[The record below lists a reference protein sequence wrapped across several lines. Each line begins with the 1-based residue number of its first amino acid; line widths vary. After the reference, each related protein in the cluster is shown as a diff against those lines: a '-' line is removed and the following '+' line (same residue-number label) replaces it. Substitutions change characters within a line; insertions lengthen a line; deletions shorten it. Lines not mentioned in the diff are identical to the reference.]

1 MVEALKKINMSSE
14 VDNYEEDE
22 HDDDDEDQV
31 VLGEV
36 PILSHQVAP
45 GMKKSTLST
54 GDYQSSS
61 MVPSQN
67 SIP

>member
-1 MVEALKKINMSSE
+1 MAEALKKINMSSE
-14 VDNYEEDE
+14 VDNYEEDDQ
-22 HDDDDEDQV
+22 DDDDEDQV

-36 PILSHQVAP
+36 PILSHQIAP
-45 GMKKSTLST
+45 GVKKSTLST

-61 MVPSQN
+61 LVPSQK